1 MFCVPDTLTARK
13 QNSYA
18 ISLNFPVTSRVNLIC
33 HFKIKMI
40 SIVYRADPFAHT
52 WIRKIIY
59 QHSLYVIA
67 ARNYVYAKKKIRQK
81 GNLRVRFFGMIRIR
95 ISDPRSFGSW

>member
-1 MFCVPDTLTARK
+1 
-13 QNSYA
+13 
-18 ISLNFPVTSRVNLIC
+18 
-33 HFKIKMI
+33 MI

-95 ISDPRSFGSW
+95 ISDLGSLGSLILIRIITKERNLN